1 MSRRYE
7 EEDVETLEA
16 EAYKAGIDSCASYWE
31 EERGEYEA
39 KIAELEEEI
48 ERLKVEL
55 KYAGKLADAFF
66 EHLTKED

>member
-16 EAYKAGIDSCASYWE
+16 EAYKAGINSCASHWE

-39 KIAELEEEI
+39 KIAELEE
-48 ERLKVEL
+48 
-55 KYAGKLADAFF
+55 
-66 EHLTKED
+66 